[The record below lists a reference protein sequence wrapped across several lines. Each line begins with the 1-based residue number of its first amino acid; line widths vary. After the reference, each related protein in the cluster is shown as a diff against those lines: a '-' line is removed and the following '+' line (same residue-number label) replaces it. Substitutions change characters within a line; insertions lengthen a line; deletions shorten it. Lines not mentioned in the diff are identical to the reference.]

1 MTSVNHLHLHH
12 FSQLKINLHDF
23 TLTWMWMRGFIL
35 MQCVNKFATYAV
47 GISKAIYMHNTHLDM
62 QICT

>member
-1 MTSVNHLHLHH
+1 
-12 FSQLKINLHDF
+12 
-23 TLTWMWMRGFIL
+23 

-62 QICT
+62 QICA